1 MSPQTP
7 KELVLAF
14 FANIRSGRQL
24 DQVHEYMAEQVLA
37 HQLTAEQPTTVQ
49 RTPAAYAEHVREM
62 LAAYGPF
69 TLEITE
75 CLAEGDRVY
84 VRWQQSGTHLGE
96 VDGYAP
102 TGLPLIEIASAVYRV
117 ESGRIAEYWMQI
129 DRAGMEL
136 QLQRNAGSRQ

>member
-7 KELVLAF
+7 KELVLGF

-24 DQVHEYMAEQVLA
+24 DQVQHYMAEHVLA
-37 HQLTAEQPTTVQ
+37 HQMTAEQPMTVQ
-49 RTPAAYAEHVREM
+49 RTPAMYAAHVREM

-75 CLAEGDRVY
+75 CIAEGDRVY
-84 VRWQQSGTHLGE
+84 VRWQQTGAHLGE

-102 TGLPLIEIASAVYRV
+102 TGLPVIEIASAVYRV
-117 ESGRIAEYWMQI
+117 ENGRIAEYWIQI
-129 DRAGMEL
+129 DRAGLEL
-136 QLQRNAGSRQ
+136 QLQRNAGSRK